1 MHIVEN
7 IVTNR
12 HRLTII
18 SVVWSRIYLTE
29 RPRRLKYG
37 QTVARM
43 IDAEPDFWEQIL
55 MTDEANFTLSGGVN
69 K

>member
-29 RPRRLKYG
+29 RPRR